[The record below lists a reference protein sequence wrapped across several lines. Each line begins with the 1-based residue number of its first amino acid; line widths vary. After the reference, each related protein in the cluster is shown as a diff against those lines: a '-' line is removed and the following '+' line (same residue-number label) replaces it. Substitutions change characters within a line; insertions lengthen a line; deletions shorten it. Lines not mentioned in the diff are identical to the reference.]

1 MMRENVK
8 RILMVIG
15 AILVVAILIYLVD
28 LGTVFALVRA
38 VDPVLISYSMGF
50 MVLSFV
56 LVAVRLRFFL
66 GEKIS
71 LRQTFYGDALGFMLT
86 HFLPLPTPLL
96 RALAVERTT
105 PLNASHV
112 SSAMAVDYL
121 LSIVSRFISIFFL
134 VFLIPTAL
142 DTTWSLVGSV
152 LMVAALLGGLVWL
165 VNHLDQAFA
174 VLARW
179 LGSMPRMSEEGV
191 RQTLEKVR
199 EGLETAGSTRGLLVG
214 LFYSLA
220 ILVFFT
226 IYHYLAWAALPL
238 DLSWRQMLILSMAAL
253 VVLPPTSPLMIGVY
267 QVTLVGA
274 LAFLRIVDI
283 NILTAYA
290 LLVNGMQ
297 LIFWLITGIWSLS
310 RTKISLRDLVRRSGS
325 TEKS

>member
-1 MMRENVK
+1 MMRENIK
-8 RILMVIG
+8 RILMMIG
-15 AILVVAILIYLVD
+15 IVFVVAILIYLVD
-28 LGTVFALVRA
+28 LRTVFALMRA
-38 VDPVLISYSMGF
+38 VDPVTISYSMGF
-50 MVLSFV
+50 MVLSFI
-56 LVAVRLRFFL
+56 LVAMRLRFFL

-105 PLNASHV
+105 PLNGSQV
-112 SSAMAVDYL
+112 SPVMAVDYL

-134 VFLIPTAL
+134 IFLIPTAL
-142 DTTWSLVGSV
+142 DSTWSLVGSV

-165 VNHLDQAFA
+165 VNHLDQAFT

-179 LGSMPRMSEEGV
+179 LGAMPRLSEEGV
-191 RQTLEKVR
+191 RRTLEEVR
-199 EGLETAGSTRGLLVG
+199 EGLETAGSTRGLLIG
-214 LFYSLA
+214 LLYSLG
-220 ILVFFT
+220 ILLCFT
-226 IYHYLAWAALPL
+226 LYHYLAWAALPL

-274 LAFLRIVDI
+274 LALLRIVDI

-297 LIFWLITGIWSLS
+297 LIFWLATGSWALS
-310 RTKISLRDLVRRSGS
+310 RTKISLRDLVRRSGN
-325 TEKS
+325 TEKE

>member
-1 MMRENVK
+1 MRGKNK
-8 RILMVIG
+8 QILMIIGVVI
-15 AILVVAILIYLVD
+15 VVAILIYLVD
-28 LGTVFALVRA
+28 MRTVFALMRA

-50 MVLSFV
+50 MVLSFI

-105 PLNASHV
+105 PLNGSQV
-112 SSAMAVDYL
+112 SPAMAVDYL

-134 VFLIPTAL
+134 IFLIPTAL
-142 DTTWSLVGSV
+142 DSAWSLVGSI
-152 LMVAALLGGLVWL
+152 LMVTALLGGLVWL
-165 VNHLDQAFA
+165 VNHLDQAFT

-179 LGSMPRMSEEGV
+179 LGSMPRMNEEQV
-191 RQTLEKVR
+191 HQTLKNVR

-214 LFYSLA
+214 LFYSLG
-220 ILVFFT
+220 ILLFFT
-226 IYHYLAWAALPL
+226 LYHYLAWAALPL
-238 DLSWRQMLILSMAAL
+238 NLSWRQMLILSMAAL

-274 LAFLRIVDI
+274 LALFRIVNI
-283 NILTAYA
+283 NTLTAYA
-290 LLVNGMQ
+290 LLVHGMQ
-297 LIFWLITGIWSLS
+297 LIFWLIAGSWSLS
-310 RTKISLRDLVRRSGS
+310 RTKISLRDLIRRSGE
-325 TEKS
+325 TEPE